1 VSLTGNSIIAELK
14 ASGNLPSPT
23 GIALTIL
30 EMSRDPHVN
39 TDELANVLQGDPALT
54 GQLLKY
60 ANSAESGSRVH
71 VVALRDALMRL
82 GLAQVRQLCLSF
94 SILANARSGPCEK
107 FEYGR
112 YWTRSLAMA
121 VSCQAISRLVRSLN
135 PDEGFT
141 CGLLAHIGRLAL
153 ASVYPPEYSEILA
166 RWDRGAPEEL
176 GLLEKNGLGLT
187 HLDAAV
193 AILEDWHLPEHVVA
207 AAQHQEDGSWITG
220 APADPA
226 ADRGR
231 QLARVLHAASLA
243 ADICMEAGPRRHLM
257 VLGFLKAGQSLGF
270 AEEPWITMYDEILV
284 EWARMGDVLN
294 IVTSH
299 VPSLD
304 SLVTRAREQG
314 EVIDDRRRPRGA
326 ADNEPDA
333 ARPAATGTPAPVR
346 TVTPAPAFAPAPAPT
361 PSPEPVAV
369 ATAPVTAQ
377 AAAATPPAPVE
388 TGLDILIASHS
399 PVEMTI
405 LSRKLKSLGHRVSC
419 AADGRQALEMALKTA
434 PQMILSDWMLPQ
446 MDGLELCRTLR
457 SSPETQGIYFIINTS
472 NDTGEELVQGFDAGI
487 NDYLVKPLDHRILA
501 ARLRG
506 ASQVISL
513 REQGLRD
520 REAMRRQLGQINVLN
535 RKLESLAMEDQLTGL
550 PNRRA
555 GLEFLEET
563 WARGSRNGEPMVLML
578 MDIDHFKRVNDTWGH
593 DAGDVVLQRTA
604 AAMRTAVRDYDKVS
618 RHGGEEF
625 LAICPGADL
634 QVAYA
639 LGDRIRKAVERNV
652 IASDDFNGSVTIS
665 IGVTVR
671 RPEHTSTRDMLH
683 ESDEALYAAKEAGR
697 NMVCI
702 HGGATAES

>member
-1 VSLTGNSIIAELK
+1 MSLTGNSIIAELK

-54 GQLLKY
+54 GQILKY

-121 VSCQAISRLVRSLN
+121 VSCQAISRVARSLN

-153 ASVYPPEYSEILA
+153 ASVYPQEYSEILT
-166 RWDRGAPEEL
+166 RWNHGTPDEL
-176 GLLEKNGLGLT
+176 GPLEKHGLGLT

-193 AILEDWHLPEHVVA
+193 AILEDWHLPEHVVSA
-207 AAQHQEDGSWITG
+207 ARFQEDGSWITG
-220 APADPA
+220 QRAEAAP
-226 ADRGR
+226 DRGR
-231 QLARVLHAASLA
+231 ELARVLHAASLA
-243 ADICMEAGPRRHLM
+243 ADICMETGPRRHLM
-257 VLGFLKAGQSLGF
+257 VLDFLKAGLSLGF
-270 AEEPWITMYDEILV
+270 AEEPWIIMYDEILH
-284 EWARMGDVLN
+284 EWARMGNVLN

-304 SLVTRAREQG
+304 SLVARAREQG
-314 EVIDDRRRPRGA
+314 EVIDDRRRPRPGA
-326 ADNEPDA
+326 EVV
-333 ARPAATGTPAPVR
+333 ATAVRSTPTPAQ
-346 TVTPAPAFAPAPAPT
+346 TTPAPAAATATATDTAPAAPIPASAT
-361 PSPEPVAV
+361 PLT
-369 ATAPVTAQ
+369 ATNT
-377 AAAATPPAPVE
+377 AATPPPAPAEV
-388 TGLDILIASHS
+388 GLDILVASHS

-405 LSRKLKSLGHRVSC
+405 LSRKLRSLGHNVTC
-419 AADGRQALEMALKTA
+419 AADGRQALEAALKTA
-434 PQMILSDWMLPQ
+434 PQLILSDWMLPQ

-457 SSPETQGIYFIINTS
+457 SSPQTQGIYFIINTS
-472 NDTGEELVQGFDAGI
+472 NDTGEELVQGFEAGI

-506 ASQVISL
+506 ASQVIRL
-513 REQGLRD
+513 REQSLRD
-520 REAMRRQLGQINVLN
+520 REEMRRQISQINVLN

-563 WARGSRNGEPMVLML
+563 WTRGSQVGEPMVLML
-578 MDIDHFKRVNDTWGH
+578 MDIDHFKRVNDTYGH

-604 AAMRTAVRDYDKVS
+604 AAMRGAVRDYDKVS

-625 LAICPGADL
+625 LVICPGADL
-634 QVAYA
+634 QVAYS
-639 LGDRIRKAVERNV
+639 LGDRIRAAVERNK

-671 RPEHTSTRDMLH
+671 HPGQSSTRDMLH
-683 ESDEALYAAKEAGR
+683 EADEALYAAKEAGR

-702 HGGATAES
+702 HGGVTAEV